1 MRRDVKNVIAERP
14 KAARTWASKTPR
26 RKSISLDGDGEQF
39 DESANHIR
47 QARQKLRKTRF
58 NVLERFL
65 IHRVGRT
72 WNKVYA
78 EACKNADSRSFQG
91 AELRDALKNL
101 VATDCWIE
109 GKTVMGRDWRGCP
122 EAIKGLFVH
131 PKTGALMRKEPGQA
145 PNKKP

>member
-14 KAARTWASKTPR
+14 KAARTWATKTPR
-26 RKSISLDGDGEQF
+26 KKSISLDDEGEQF
-39 DESANHIR
+39 DESTNHIR
-47 QARQKLRKTRF
+47 QARQKLRNTRF
-58 NVLERFL
+58 HVLERFL

-78 EACKNADSRSFQG
+78 EACKNADARSFQG

-109 GKTVMGRDWRGCP
+109 GKNVMGRDWRGCP
-122 EAIKGLFVH
+122 QPVKGLYVH
-131 PKTGALMRKEPGQA
+131 PKTGMLLRKVAELA
-145 PNKKP
+145 PKRP